1 MSKAKSGGGITSNKF
16 VQPSIRSGSPNKG
29 TSPGAAD
36 QLGQAVSFKR
46 EQVEMGRAY
55 PGTKLGNEVALNVG
69 AGGPGKGRTVMPCGS
84 QGVHGPINR
93 GEAGIQG
100 GADRG
105 PRAILG
111 SPGSKP

>member
-36 QLGQAVSFKR
+36 QLGQAVAFKR
-46 EQVEMGRAY
+46 EQVEMGKAY

-69 AGGPGKGRTVMPCGS
+69 KGSSGAGRTVMPCGS
-84 QGVHGPINR
+84 QGQHGSPNR
-93 GEAGIQG
+93 GEAGIVG

-111 SPGSKP
+111 NPGN